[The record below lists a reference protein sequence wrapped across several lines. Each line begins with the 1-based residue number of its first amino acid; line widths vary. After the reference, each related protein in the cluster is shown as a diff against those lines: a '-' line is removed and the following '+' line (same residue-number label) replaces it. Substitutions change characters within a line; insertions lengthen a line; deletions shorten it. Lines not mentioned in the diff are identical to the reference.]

1 MDTTRHAGHDG
12 PAAQHRAFSMS
23 TPHLLSA
30 DCLDAAVTA
39 AHTAAA
45 ILQTHALHRVELVV
59 DFKTRNDLVSQADRD
74 AERAIIDTLQARTP
88 DIGIIAEES
97 GGERGTTATWFIDP
111 LDGTTNFLSGI
122 PHYAVSI
129 ALIGHA
135 GCRPDGHTPLPQD
148 TPLIGV
154 IYDPNREELFSS
166 LYGLGAWLNGRRIYC
181 SGTTRLDQSVIATG
195 LPFRDFSFEA
205 QYMPGLQDAIH
216 QTRGIRRL
224 GSAALDLAWT
234 ACGRY
239 DGYWEMGLAPWDVAA
254 GTALVRAAGGIC
266 DDIHHQEPWPESGY
280 VYAGNPHVA
289 PALDALIAR
298 HL

>member
-1 MDTTRHAGHDG
+1 M
-12 PAAQHRAFSMS
+12 P

-39 AHTAAA
+39 AHAAAA
-45 ILQTHALHRVELVV
+45 ILQTHAAHRADLSI
-59 DFKTRNDLVSQADRD
+59 DFKMRNDLVSQADRD
-74 AERAIIDTLQARTP
+74 AEQAIIDILRARTP
-88 DIGIIAEES
+88 DIGLIAEES
-97 GGERGTTATWFIDP
+97 GGQPGEQATWYIDP

-129 ALIGHA
+129 ALIAHA
-135 GCRPDGHTPLPQD
+135 GCRPDGREPLQQD

-154 IYDPNREELFSS
+154 VLDPNRAELFSS
-166 LYGLGAWLNGRRIYC
+166 LHGLGAWLNGRRIQV
-181 SGTTRLDQSVIATG
+181 SATRTLDQSVLATG

-205 QYMPGLQDAIH
+205 QYMPTLVDAMH
-216 QTRGIRRL
+216 GTRGIRRL

-254 GTALVRAAGGIC
+254 GTALVRAAGGVC
-266 DDIHHQEPWPESGY
+266 EDIRHQQPWPEGGF
-280 VYAGNPHVA
+280 VYAANPHIA
-289 PALDALIAR
+289 LALDILIGN
-298 HL
+298 HH

>member
-1 MDTTRHAGHDG
+1 
-12 PAAQHRAFSMS
+12 MS
-23 TPHLLSA
+23 TAHLLSA
-30 DCLDAAVTA
+30 DSLDAAVTA
-39 AHTAAA
+39 AHSAAA
-45 ILQTHALHRVELVV
+45 ILQTHALHRADLEV
-59 DFKTRNDLVSQADRD
+59 DFKMRNDLVSQADRD
-74 AERAIIDTLQARTP
+74 AEQAIIDILRERTP
-88 DIGIIAEES
+88 GIGILAEES
-97 GGERGTTATWFIDP
+97 GGERGASATWCVDP

-129 ALIGHA
+129 ALIGHT
-135 GCRPDGHTPLPQD
+135 GCRPDGRAPLPQD

-166 LYGLGAWLNGRRIYC
+166 LYGLGAWLNGRRIHC
-181 SGTTRLDQSVIATG
+181 SNTATLDQSVIATG
-195 LPFRDFSFEA
+195 FPFRDFSFES
-205 QYMPGLQDAIH
+205 QYMPCLQDAIH

-254 GTALVRAAGGIC
+254 GTALVRAAGGVC
-266 DDIHHQEPWPESGY
+266 EDIHHQRPWPENGY
-280 VYAGNPHVA
+280 LYAGNPRIA
-289 PALDALIAR
+289 PALDTLIAR

>member
-1 MDTTRHAGHDG
+1 M
-12 PAAQHRAFSMS
+12 P

-45 ILQTHALHRVELVV
+45 ILQTHALHRADLDV
-59 DFKTRNDLVSQADRD
+59 DFKMRNDLVSQADRD
-74 AERAIIDTLQARTP
+74 AEQAIIDILKARTP
-88 DIGIIAEES
+88 SIGIIAEES
-97 GGERGTTATWFIDP
+97 GGERGESATWCIDP

-135 GCRPDGHTPLPQD
+135 GCRPDGRTPLPQD

-181 SGTTRLDQSVIATG
+181 SGTTSLDQSVIATG
-195 LPFRDFSFEA
+195 FPFRDFSFEA

-216 QTRGIRRL
+216 HTRGIRRL

-239 DGYWEMGLAPWDVAA
+239 DGYWEMGLAAWDVAA

-266 DDIHHQEPWPESGY
+266 EDIRHQQPWPEGGY
-280 VYAGNPHVA
+280 VYAGNLHVA
-289 PALDALIAR
+289 PELDALIAR

>member
-1 MDTTRHAGHDG
+1 ML
-12 PAAQHRAFSMS
+12 

-30 DCLDAAVTA
+30 DYLDAAVTA
-39 AHTAAA
+39 AHAAAA
-45 ILQTHALHRVELVV
+45 ILQTHAVHRSDLVI
-59 DFKTRNDLVSQADRD
+59 DTKQRNDLVSQADRE
-74 AERAIIDTLQARTP
+74 AEQTIIEILRKRAP
-88 DIGIIAEES
+88 DIGIVAEES
-97 GGERGTTATWFIDP
+97 GGQPGARATWCIDP

-135 GCRPDGHTPLPQD
+135 GCRPDGQTPLPQD

-154 IYDPNREELFSS
+154 IYDPNREELFSA
-166 LYGLGAWLNGRRIYC
+166 LYGIGAWLNGRRIRC
-181 SGTTRLDQSVIATG
+181 SNTRSLDQSVLATG
-195 LPFRDFSFEA
+195 FPFRDFSFEH
-205 QYMPGLQDAIH
+205 QYMPGFLDAMH
-216 QTRGIRRL
+216 QTRGVRRF

-254 GTALVRAAGGIC
+254 GTALVRAAGGVC
-266 DDIHHQEPWPESGY
+266 EDIRGQEPWPEGGY
-280 VYAGNPHVA
+280 VVA
-289 PALDALIAR
+289 SNAHIATELATLITK